1 MYTSIVVPLDGSDF
15 GMCALPVALT
25 LARRSDA
32 SVHLVHVREPIVSP
46 EDGPRI
52 YDDRALG
59 LTADVTALATR
70 LSREAAV
77 QVDPAF
83 LEGPAVPTIAQYVDA
98 DGHDLL
104 VMMTHGRGGLSRWWL
119 GSVADGLIR
128 HTSVPL
134 LLLRQESAWLA
145 DAAEPLFRRVLVP
158 LDGSSVADGVLDH
171 VMSLATPDVTVFV
184 LLTVVVPVLPM
195 EYPFTETGVFAG
207 PLDDAQQRETALT
220 YLERVADELRMAEGL
235 VEVLV
240 VTHANAAQAILDT
253 ASQQHADL
261 IALSTHGRGGVS
273 RLMHGSVA
281 DKIVRGAAVPVL
293 VYRPIPLDARP
304 SSHQHARATSVTVS
318 TTSFVA
324 A

>member
-15 GMCALPVALT
+15 GMRALPVALT

-32 SVHLVHVREPIVSP
+32 SVHLVHVREPIVVP
-46 EDGPRI
+46 EDGPRF
-52 YDDRALG
+52 YDDRELG
-59 LTADVTALATR
+59 LRADVTALATR

-77 QVDPAF
+77 QVESEF
-83 LEGPAVPTIAQYVDA
+83 LEGPAASTIGQYVDA

-128 HTSVPL
+128 QTSVPL
-134 LLLRQESAWLA
+134 LLLRQESAWLE

-171 VMSLATPDVTVFV
+171 VMSLATPDVTVYV
-184 LLTVVVPVLPM
+184 LLTVVIPARAM
-195 EYPFTETGVFAG
+195 EYPFTETGVLAG
-207 PLDDAQQRETALT
+207 PQDDAHQHETALT
-220 YLERVADELRMAEGL
+220 YLEGVADELRMGEGL

-253 ASQQHADL
+253 AREQHADL

-293 VYRPIPLDARP
+293 VYRPTRSDTEP
-304 SSHQHARATSVTVS
+304 SMHPPARATDVTVS